1 MRTNPERTSGS
12 TSTPWLGQVHPK
24 YPPLSEKVTADVA
37 VIGGGI
43 AGLSVAYQLVGEGQ
57 QVVLLE
63 DGAIGSGETGR
74 TTAHLASAL
83 DDRLFRLEQLH
94 GQGGAHLAF
103 RSHEE
108 AISEIERIAVQEKIE
123 CEFRRVPGYLF
134 APPGQSSRILEEEFE
149 AAKRIGV
156 RGIRTLERAP
166 LRSFDTGRCLRFPDQ
181 GQFHPLNYLAGLARA
196 VVVRGGRI
204 YERSH
209 VYDYDLEDTITLKIQ
224 SGGQVKASAL
234 VVATN
239 APIISRVKIPLKQ
252 FAYRTY
258 AMSFDMREGAIPEAL
273 YWDTADPYHYVRTSG
288 PLLIVGGEDH
298 KTGQSHD
305 GKADAPF
312 QRLEAWTRDRFP
324 EAKEAVDC
332 WSGQVMEPA
341 DGLAYIGR
349 YPGASRNL
357 YIATGDSGHGMTHG
371 TIAGTLIRD
380 LLLSRANPYET
391 LYDPG
396 RKTLRSI
403 GDILAENLNVLPQY
417 GKWLTSGD
425 GGPVQEIE
433 PGEGRVLRRGLKKV
447 AVCRNERG
455 QLCTLSAV
463 CPHLGG
469 IVTWN
474 AAEKTWDCP
483 AHGSRFSAE
492 GRILNGPA
500 NSDLERIRMPAKR
513 SRPAKVRKH

>member
-1 MRTNPERTSGS
+1 MTMNPEKTSGAAN
-12 TSTPWLGQVHPK
+12 TPWLEQGHPK
-24 YPPLSEKVTADVA
+24 YPSLSENVEADIV

-43 AGLSVAYQLVGEGQ
+43 AGLSVAYQLVREGRS
-57 QVVLLE
+57 VALLE

-83 DDRLFRLEQLH
+83 DDRLYRLEQLH
-94 GQGGAHLAF
+94 GQGGVELAF
-103 RSHEE
+103 RSHQE
-108 AISEIERIAVQEKIE
+108 AIAEIERIAEKEEID
-123 CEFRRVPGYLF
+123 CDFHRVPGYLF
-134 APPGQSSRILEEEFE
+134 APPQHSARVLDEEFE
-149 AAKRIGV
+149 VAKRIGV
-156 RGIRTLERAP
+156 RGIRSLGRAP
-166 LRSFDTGRCLRFPDQ
+166 LPSFDTGPCLRFPDQ
-181 GQFHPLNYLAGLARA
+181 GQMHPLKYLVGLAKA
-196 VVVRGGRI
+196 VIVRGGRI

-209 VYDYDLEDTITLKIQ
+209 VDDFSVGDRITLKIEA
-224 SGGQVKASAL
+224 GGEVTASAL

-239 APIISRVKIPLKQ
+239 APIVSRVKVPLKQ

-258 AMSFDMREGAIPEAL
+258 AMSFQIREGAIPEAL
-273 YWDTADPYHYVRTSG
+273 YWDTADPYHYVRTQG

-324 EAKEAVDC
+324 EAKEVVDR

-341 DGLAYIGR
+341 DGLAFIGR
-349 YPGASRNL
+349 YHGAGRNL

-371 TIAGTLIRD
+371 TIAGMLIRD
-380 LLLSRANPYET
+380 LILSRPNPYEA
-391 LYDPG
+391 LYDPA

-403 GDILAENLNVLPQY
+403 GDLLAENLNTLPQY
-417 GKWLTSGD
+417 GKWLTAGD

-463 CPHLGG
+463 CPHLGA

-483 AHGSRFSAE
+483 AHGSRFSSE
-492 GRILNGPA
+492 GRVLNGPA
-500 NSDLERIRMPAKR
+500 NSDLQRIRMPAK
-513 SRPAKVRKH
+513 SSKPAKARKH